1 MEGIYCIE
9 HISSGRKY
17 YGSSMNVEKRLK
29 QHQTDL
35 QKQKH
40 HNIQLQR
47 AADKHRLENFKFY
60 LVEETQF
67 NNRKLLQNLEQ
78 IYIDK
83 NVGGYN
89 MAPANGGDTISNHPD
104 NIIIRS
110 KIRQANLLRNQ
121 CLSPKE
127 RKIKYSRPGRKNG
140 MFGKTHSQEIKD
152 LISKKHKGNTYNLGR
167 VRSIEFKEKISK
179 AMKGNLV
186 GAKNPFFNKHHS
198 EKTKQLLRESNG
210 GDNSWIKGIDP
221 SLLPYTKYY
230 IITYPN
236 RETKKVAGLKEIARE
251 FNVSITNVYNTIR
264 RMSQG
269 KLPTRSVFAGHFIK
283 EVD

>member
-17 YGSSMNVEKRLK
+17 YGSSMNVEKRLR

-47 AADKHRLENFKFY
+47 AVDKHSLADFNFY
-60 LVEETQF
+60 LIEETQF
-67 NNRKLLQNLEQ
+67 NNKQLLLKLEQ
-78 IYIDK
+78 EYID
-83 NVGGYN
+83 NNANGYN
-89 MAPANGGDTISNHPD
+89 MAPANGGDCISQHP
-104 NIIIRS
+104 NRELIVE
-110 KIRQANLLRNQ
+110 KIRQSTLTRNLQLT
-121 CLSPKE
+121 SKE
-127 RKIKYSRPGRKNG
+127 RKVKYGRVGSTNGNWKNG
-140 MFGKTHSQEIKD
+140 GISHKLCPICNTNKISAS
-152 LISKKHKGNTYNLGR
+152 SKKCGKCRDRT
-167 VRSIEFKEKISK
+167 KE
-179 AMKGNLV
+179 N
-186 GAKNPFFNKHHS
+186 NPFYNKHHS
-198 EKTKQLLRESNG
+198 EETKRLLRELNG

-230 IITYPN
+230 IITYPTG
-236 RETKKVAGLKEIARE
+236 ETKRVSGLKIIAEE
-251 FNVSITNVYNTIR
+251 FNVSITNVYNTIK

-283 EVD
+283 EAD